1 MSFPSCGWRPARHE
15 PMLHSVGD
23 YHQRGVG
30 WRHSTPGGLSCDALQ
45 RSAMSWGGG
54 GHSKW
59 FQSKHSLPN
68 LPPRGRSPE
77 AYQKIGNRWKTKTLV
92 GLLVCLTKTVWMK
105 EFFFT
110 MYTLFFVKSL
120 NLPLWCVNTWT
131 CIDLRAH
138 MCAQFSVLILIQEWD
153 CIPWVALQ
161 LFFLF
166 VDSIKQMVRKPITHG
181 GMKWNCVCM
190 CVDMCVLLCAWP
202 LPSPAGF
209 SGVSCHPMSR
219 RWEGGW

>member
-1 MSFPSCGWRPARHE
+1 MSFPSCSWRPARHK

-30 WRHSTPGGLSCDALQ
+30 WRHSTPGGPSCDALR
-45 RSAMSWGGG
+45 RSAMSWEGG

-77 AYQKIGNRWKTKTLV
+77 ANRKIGNRWKTKTLV
-92 GLLVCLTKTVWMK
+92 GLLVCLMKLSGWKSFSLQCTHYFLLKDSTFFCGVW
-105 EFFFT
+105 T
-110 MYTLFFVKSL
+110 HDMYRPESSHVCTIQCAHTHSRVGLHSL
-120 NLPLWCVNTWT
+120 SSP
-131 CIDLRAH
+131 
-138 MCAQFSVLILIQEWD
+138 
-153 CIPWVALQ
+153 PAL
-161 LFFLF
+161 FLF